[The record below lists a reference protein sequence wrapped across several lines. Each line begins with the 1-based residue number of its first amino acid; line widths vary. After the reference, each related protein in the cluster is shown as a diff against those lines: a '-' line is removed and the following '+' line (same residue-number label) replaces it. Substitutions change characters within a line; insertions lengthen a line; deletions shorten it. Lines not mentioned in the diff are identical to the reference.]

1 MYKYITC
8 PQCGKRLCRAELGSK
23 VEIACSNCKQGYVST
38 VDENGGVHTLPLDE
52 KVIPKSVAIFHFT
65 LPNNEKVEID
75 GKIIVSRPEDRIK
88 KRKFRKI

>member
-1 MYKYITC
+1 MIT
-8 PQCGKRLCRAELGSK
+8 PYNIFRHELIGLF
-23 VEIACSNCKQGYVST
+23 VEIYDST
-38 VDENGGVHTLPLDE
+38 HKDLIGIKGRVIDETRNTICVELDNSEE

>member
-23 VEIACSNCKQGYVST
+23 VIVHCTNCKKDYVST

-52 KVIPKSVAIFHFT
+52 KPIQKT
-65 LPNNEKVEID
+65 KKV
-75 GKIIVSRPEDRIK
+75 
-88 KRKFRKI
+88 

>member
-23 VEIACSNCKQGYVST
+23 VEIACANCKQGYIST

-52 KVIPKSVAIFHFT
+52 KVIPKT
-65 LPNNEKVEID
+65 KKV
-75 GKIIVSRPEDRIK
+75 
-88 KRKFRKI
+88 